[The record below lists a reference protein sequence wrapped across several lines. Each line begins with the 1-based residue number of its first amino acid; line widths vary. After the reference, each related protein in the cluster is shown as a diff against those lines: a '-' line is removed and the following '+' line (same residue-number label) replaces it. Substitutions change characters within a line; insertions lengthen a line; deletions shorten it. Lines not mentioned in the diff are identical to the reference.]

1 MRDDE
6 QQIFQHKPFFGQRLG
21 SVKPARY
28 PDRHP
33 KTGER
38 FFHHH
43 PDGSFTNQNSDK
55 EDQVMAFTS
64 IEDLK
69 KRRPD
74 LYQEILEEGRN
85 KGFEVGEALGK
96 EMVAKARAEE
106 RAAAEAAAAA
116 EVQRLRSI
124 EEANRFEA
132 RVAKLRAEGLSC
144 GAAICRVAMEDP
156 KSHQDYLERVQAGEA
171 GSLG

>member
-33 KTGER
+33 KTGDR

-55 EDQVMAFTS
+55 EETEMLDAKKLDETLRMVTGGEFEYRVMKLREQGVSLA
-64 IEDLK
+64 
-69 KRRPD
+69 
-74 LYQEILEEGRN
+74 
-85 KGFEVGEALGK
+85 EAI
-96 EMVAKARAEE
+96 AKV
-106 RAAAEAAAAA
+106 AAEFP
-116 EVQRLRSI
+116 EKH
-124 EEANRFEA
+124 E
-132 RVAKLRAEGLSC
+132 
-144 GAAICRVAMEDP
+144 
-156 KSHQDYLERVQAGEA
+156 DYLRRAQIGQAEP
-171 GSLG
+171 LK

>member
-1 MRDDE
+1 
-6 QQIFQHKPFFGQRLG
+6 
-21 SVKPARY
+21 
-28 PDRHP
+28 
-33 KTGER
+33 
-38 FFHHH
+38 
-43 PDGSFTNQNSDK
+43 
-55 EDQVMAFTS
+55 MAFTS